1 MGRESKRDKER
12 LERQHERAG
21 ESGSSA
27 DAAAAAGGSAPGKTK
42 ERTSAGQFIREVRSE
57 LSRVHW
63 PDRKQLTQYSIAV
76 LIFVILIT
84 TYIFFIDQ
92 IFGQLVLW
100 VFG

>member
-1 MGRESKRDKER
+1 MSRESKRDKER

-27 DAAAAAGGSAPGKTK
+27 DAAAAAGSAPGKTK
-42 ERTSAGQFIREVRSE
+42 DRTSPGQFVREVRSE